1 MKDNE
6 ADFSIPI
13 PPFPI
18 PLMTRDEKIK
28 ELQKIADAVELCN
41 LCPLYKTAT
50 RGVPG
55 EGNPEAELLFV
66 GEGPGQKEDELGRP
80 FVGAA
85 GKFLEE
91 LLQHVGLTRND
102 VYIGNVIKHRPPGNR
117 DPLPDEV
124 EACWP
129 YLRRQ
134 IEVIQP
140 KIIVLLGRHALGR
153 FLPGKSISQARGKA
167 YRVGETVYFA
177 MYHPAAALY
186 QGSLREILLK
196 DMEKLPAILKQIKNG
211 KSVPELE
218 QPKESHTA
226 SEGLQQGKLL

>member
-1 MKDNE
+1 M
-6 ADFSIPI
+6 AV
-13 PPFPI
+13 
-18 PLMTRDEKIK
+18 TRDEKQRA
-28 ELQKIADAVELCN
+28 LQKVADEVEVCKR
-41 LCPLYKTAT
+41 CPLYQTST

-85 GKFLEE
+85 GKLLEE
-91 LLQHVGLTRND
+91 LLQHIGLTRSD
-102 VYIGNVIKHRPPGNR
+102 VYIANVVKHRPPGNR

-134 IEVIQP
+134 IDILQP
-140 KIIVLLGRHALGR
+140 KIIVLLGRHAIAR
-153 FLPGKSISQARGKA
+153 FLPGRAISQVRGKA
-167 YRVGETVYFA
+167 YLVGGTVYFA

-186 QGSLREILLK
+186 QGSLRETLFQ
-196 DMEKLPAILKQIKNG
+196 DVAKLPRLLKQISAGEAIQGLDEEKNTPPPV
-211 KSVPELE
+211 SDEVDE
-218 QPKESHTA
+218 
-226 SEGLQQGKLL
+226 QGKLL

>member
-1 MKDNE
+1 
-6 ADFSIPI
+6 
-13 PPFPI
+13 
-18 PLMTRDEKIK
+18 MTRDEKAK
-28 ELQKIADAVELCN
+28 ELQKIADDVELCKR
-41 LCPLYKTAT
+41 CPLYKTAT

-55 EGNPEAELLFV
+55 EGNPEAEILFV

-85 GKFLEE
+85 GKLLEE
-91 LLQHVGLTRND
+91 LLRYVGLTRND

-140 KIIVLLGRHALGR
+140 KIIVLLGRHALER
-153 FLPGKSISQARGKA
+153 FLPGKSISQVRGRA
-167 YRVGETVYFA
+167 YRVGGTVYFA

-186 QGSLREILLK
+186 QGSLKQTLFN
-196 DMEKLPAILKQIKNG
+196 DMTKLPAVLKQIKQGNDI
-211 KSVPELE
+211 PELE
-218 QPKESHTA
+218 QPKESTSP
-226 SEGLQQGKLL
+226 SENLRQGKLL

>member
-1 MKDNE
+1 
-6 ADFSIPI
+6 
-13 PPFPI
+13 
-18 PLMTRDEKIK
+18 MTRDEKIK
-28 ELQKIADAVELCN
+28 ELQKIADAVELCK

-55 EGNPEAELLFV
+55 EGNPEAEIMFV

-85 GKFLEE
+85 GKLLEE
-91 LLQHVGLTRND
+91 LLRHVGLTRND
-102 VYIGNVIKHRPPGNR
+102 VYIANVIKHRPPGNR
-117 DPLPDEV
+117 DPLPEEL

-140 KIIVLLGRHALGR
+140 NIIVLLGRHALER
-153 FLPGKSISQARGKA
+153 FLPGKAISQMRGRA
-167 YRVGETVYFA
+167 YRFGGKVYFA

-186 QGSLREILLK
+186 QGSLKQTLFN
-196 DMEKLPAILKQIKNG
+196 DMEKLPVVLKQIKQGNEI
-211 KSVPELE
+211 PELE
-218 QPKESHTA
+218 QPNSSSLAGSAPEK
-226 SEGLQQGKLL
+226 LQQGKLL